1 MAETEKSDLNRQ
13 CSDIQVAELVELQ
26 TTAEE
31 NAKLLRK
38 IDLTLMPVM
47 CACYMLQLL
56 DKLTL
61 NFSSQLGLTQDLNL
75 HGSQYSWTSSIFYF
89 GYLVWTWPSSWLVV
103 RLPLGKYLTG
113 TVLVWGGILMCHGA
127 CNNFGGFMAVR
138 FLLGAAE
145 AAVAPGFA
153 LIVSMFYRRD
163 EQPLR
168 QGIWFAG
175 NCIANI
181 IGGLISYG
189 IGNIDSSL
197 ATWRVL
203 FLILGGVTVAF
214 SAVLW
219 AFLPDSPIKARFLNE
234 RERKLSVLRTL
245 QETFSAMDENDFQT
259 YQVWEALRDP
269 QAWLLA
275 LYTFSVSICNGGIT
289 TVSSSPLIG
298 NELFINQNKVQ

>member
-1 MAETEKSDLNRQ
+1 
-13 CSDIQVAELVELQ
+13 
-26 TTAEE
+26 
-31 NAKLLRK
+31 
-38 IDLTLMPVM
+38 
-47 CACYMLQLL
+47 
-56 DKLTL
+56 
-61 NFSSQLGLTQDLNL
+61 
-75 HGSQYSWTSSIFYF
+75 
-89 GYLVWTWPSSWLVV
+89 
-103 RLPLGKYLTG
+103 
-113 TVLVWGGILMCHGA
+113 
-127 CNNFGGFMAVR
+127 MAVR
-138 FLLGAAE
+138 LLLGAAE

-189 IGNIDSSL
+189 IGHIGSSL

-219 AFLPDSPIKARFLNE
+219 TFLPDSPIKARFLNE

-245 QETFSAMDENDFQT
+245 HETSSAMDENDFQT
-259 YQVWEALRDP
+259 SQVWEALRDP

-275 LYTFSVSICNGGIT
+275 LYTFSVNICNGGIT
-289 TVSSSPLIG
+289 TVGSNPLIG
-298 NELFINQNKVQ
+298 NELFIDQNKVQ